1 LRTLLPLRQP
11 VVVVAAARIAMGMT
25 VGEVTPQAMK
35 FLFLLLLLTLI
46 LITDQLVWTGP
57 HLAGQALQAA
67 EKTGGGQGYARP
79 ADR

>member
-1 LRTLLPLRQP
+1 MA
-11 VVVVAAARIAMGMT
+11 VARIAMGMT
-25 VGEVTPQAMK
+25 VGEVTPQAMQ
-35 FLFLLLLLTLI
+35 FLFLLLTLI
-46 LITDQLVWTGP
+46 LITDLLVWTGP